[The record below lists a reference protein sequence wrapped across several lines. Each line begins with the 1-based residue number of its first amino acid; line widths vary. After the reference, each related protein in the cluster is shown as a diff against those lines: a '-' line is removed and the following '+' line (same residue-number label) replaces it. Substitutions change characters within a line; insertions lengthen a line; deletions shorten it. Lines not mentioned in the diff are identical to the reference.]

1 MAAGPGG
8 TNNAADHAGDGARDG
23 VTGGLNDGVN
33 NDVSADVRAGPLLI
47 FGDATSVHLRRW
59 VQAMAERGF
68 DCVVGTR
75 RPADLPGAREVVAL
89 RPGGDGLGWFAAL
102 PAVRALARRLQPQ
115 WVHGHYV
122 TSYGLWAAAC
132 RGAVPAPV
140 VLTAWGSDILVTP
153 RERGPRGRL
162 MRAVVAWSLRRATL
176 VTADARDV
184 LDAIA
189 AYRPSARCEEV
200 LWGADTGF
208 FVPGEAA
215 PGFEI
220 ASLRHWEP
228 NYRIAV
234 VLDAVAR
241 LRAARPDAGA
251 RLHLLGGGPDGDALQ
266 AQAAALGLGD
276 AARFVGRVDEAAMRE
291 ILQRCRVSV
300 SVPASD
306 ATSVSVLE
314 SMACGLPVL
323 ASDLPANRQW
333 LAPEALVPV
342 DDAAALAQALQRL
355 VDDPVAAAVQGRR
368 NRAVVEAQASR
379 AAQMDRMAAL
389 YRALA

>member
-1 MAAGPGG
+1 MAGGPRG
-8 TNNAADHAGDGARDG
+8 TGDAADQGYDGGR
-23 VTGGLNDGVN
+23 DGVN
-33 NDVSADVRAGPLLI
+33 NDVRVDARAGPLLI
-47 FGDATSVHLRRW
+47 FGDATSVHMRRW

-75 RPADLPGAREVVAL
+75 RPADLPGARAVVAL

-102 PAVRALARRLQPQ
+102 PAVRALARRLRPR

-153 RERGPRGRL
+153 RAPGLRGRL
-162 MRAVVAWSLRRATL
+162 MRTLVGWSLRRAAL

-189 AYRPSARCEEV
+189 GYRPAARCEQV

-208 FVPGEAA
+208 FVPGEPA

-220 ASLRHWEP
+220 ASLRNWEP
-228 NYRIAV
+228 NYRIDL

-241 LRAARPDAGA
+241 LRAARPDAGV

-266 AQAAALGLGD
+266 ARAAALGLGD
-276 AARFVGRVDEAAMRE
+276 AARFVGRVDAAAMRAT
-291 ILQRCRVSV
+291 LQRCRVSV
-300 SVPASD
+300 SVPTSD

-333 LAPEALVPV
+333 LVPEARVPAG
-342 DDAAALAQALQRL
+342 DAAALAQALQRL
-355 VDDPVAAAVQGRR
+355 VDDPAAAAAQGRR

-379 AAQMDRMAAL
+379 AVQMDRMAAL